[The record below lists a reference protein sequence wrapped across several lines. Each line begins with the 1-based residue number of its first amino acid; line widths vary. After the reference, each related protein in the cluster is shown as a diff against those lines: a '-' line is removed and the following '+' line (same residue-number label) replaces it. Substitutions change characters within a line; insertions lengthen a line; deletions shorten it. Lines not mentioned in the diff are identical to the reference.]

1 MINCILTT
9 GLNKISLTFLY
20 FNLFHIKLILFLD
33 KSFMVL
39 GNYNNPEQNMSSV
52 RKGAGKNNN

>member
-1 MINCILTT
+1 M
-9 GLNKISLTFLY
+9 Y
-20 FNLFHIKLILFLD
+20 FNLFHIELILFLD